1 MDEEKKS
8 SFLKGCVFENGLY
21 SIEYITYTDKE
32 IAEGILFVDSE
43 PIAEI
48 EFVKKQDSSEK
59 GEESVKT
66 NKSFIYSRFF

>member
-48 EFVKKQDSSEK
+48 EFVKKQDNRYE
-59 GEESVKT
+59 
-66 NKSFIYSRFF
+66 YRFLFQTPAGIRF